1 VLGYE
6 GNRAV
11 LFEATGPLPRA
22 ALGQVIAM
30 ALTYHLR
37 RRKAA

>member
-1 VLGYE
+1 VLLDPE
-6 GNRAV
+6 R
-11 LFEATGPLPRA
+11 PLPRA

-37 RRKAA
+37 GRKAA